1 MRIEIKDGVRNLT
14 LLLPTTLLFSSG
26 TAWLAN
32 TVGRKYAAEEMKDI
46 PPEALNA
53 LFAELRRIKKRHG
66 SWELVDVE
74 SADGEKVKITL

>member
-1 MRIEIKDGVRNLT
+1 MKIEIKGGGHT
-14 LLLPTTLLFSSG
+14 MTLLFPTLLIFSRG

-32 TVGRKYAAEEMKDI
+32 TVGRKYAAEEMKNI

-66 SWELVDVE
+66 RWELVDVE
-74 SADGEKVKITL
+74 SASGEKVKITL